1 MTAGASRYSSAG
13 LNGFTASVRRGLTSA
28 DLAFISEHR
37 AKGRSWQT
45 IATMMGRSRSDIEA
59 ASSVEAHTQ
68 ARAKA
73 FDWTP
78 EHLETAQAYYRAGNN
93 PTALAIKVGCSIDEA
108 SEQLAHQREQAAE
121 RARLA
126 LNERRRA
133 KHAALKP
140 PKSKQVV
147 AVKPSLG
154 SEPPLPSS
162 PISGSP
168 SPLEVAAVAAAVC
181 GLNLAAMCRT
191 SREQH
196 RVRGRWIAAWA
207 IKKYCAEISYP
218 EIGRVLGGLH
228 HTTVLAG
235 VRRLEELIGR
245 GQYADVLKL
254 LDQRLARPVSD
265 GRVAEARAAYVRALS
280 ERAKTLRAAA

>member
-1 MTAGASRYSSAG
+1 MTVATRRYSSAG
-13 LNGFTASVRRGLTSA
+13 LNGFTTAPRRGLTPA
-28 DLAFISEHR
+28 DLVFISEHR

-59 ASSVEAHTQ
+59 AASVESHTQ
-68 ARAKA
+68 ARAKV

-108 SEQLAHQREQAAE
+108 SDQLVHERAMAAE

-133 KHAALKP
+133 KHAALNP
-140 PKSKQVV
+140 PKPKPVP
-147 AVKPSLG
+147 AVKPTVG
-154 SEPPLPSS
+154 SDPPLPSP
-162 PISGSP
+162 PISSTP
-168 SPLEVAAVAAAVC
+168 SPLEVATIAAAVC

-196 RVRGRWIAAWA
+196 RVRARWIAAWA
-207 IKKYCAEISYP
+207 IKKYCGTTSYP

-228 HTTVLAG
+228 HTTVLGG
-235 VRRLEELIGR
+235 VRRLEELITR
-245 GQYADVLKL
+245 GQYAGVLKL
-254 LDQRLARPVSD
+254 LDQRLARPVSE
-265 GRVAEARAAYVRALS
+265 GRVAEARAAYARALS
-280 ERAKTLRAAA
+280 ERANALRATA